1 MDSTRYVGGV
11 ETSLETQKVRLKVE
25 FFLIKMGAIFNIGL
39 GRQATPAV
47 FFFK

>member
-25 FFLIKMGAIFNIGL
+25 FFLIKMRAIFSVGL
-39 GRQATPAV
+39 GRGNAGCV
-47 FFFK
+47 FLK